1 LISRIAAGNDPV
13 KRDARQIKIS
23 FAYYYSSLK
32 PGLINFYRFPSRKI
46 FIYFPLT
53 GTFVRFIMLLEH
65 LFCFKFLGEAIIM
78 FKGLT
83 KKDVVQSFFGAG
95 CMAAVVYAYSVLLVI
110 VLK

>member
-1 LISRIAAGNDPV
+1 
-13 KRDARQIKIS
+13 
-23 FAYYYSSLK
+23 
-32 PGLINFYRFPSRKI
+32 
-46 FIYFPLT
+46 
-53 GTFVRFIMLLEH
+53 
-65 LFCFKFLGEAIIM
+65 M